1 MEESK
6 YQTSPKVDEMKIISN
21 GEMCHACGQSG
32 TGGRKENQD
41 TFAGFPTDKF
51 VILTVCDGMGGMAG
65 GQTASYIAATEII
78 EKLRG
83 TPENQMGPE
92 AIRRAVERANEAIYQ
107 RASNEPSLRGM
118 GTTTTVLVLTSY
130 AAYLTHIGDSRI
142 YQIRDNRKY
151 FRTFDH
157 SKVFEMVS
165 QGLMTE
171 EQARQSSFSN
181 IITKALGIRPKIDVE
196 VMTLP
201 YRTGDRFIL
210 CCDGIWNTEPEAEM
224 LKLFTFDKSPEITI
238 KKLTDYVNSKGIERG
253 GDYDNLTAII
263 ADMRINSK
271 YQYSIFHYVKSYAI
285 TFGKYIKSFLREPN
299 SKKHNEKNSDWSSK
313 RQ

>member
-1 MEESK
+1 M
-6 YQTSPKVDEMKIISN
+6 
-21 GEMCHACGQSG
+21 
-32 TGGRKENQD
+32 
-41 TFAGFPTDKF
+41 

-65 GQTASYIAATEII
+65 GQTASYIAVTEII
-78 EKLRG
+78 KELAE
-83 TPENQMGPE
+83 TSEDQIGPD
-92 AIRRAVERANEAIYQ
+92 AIRRAVENANGAIYQ

-118 GTTTTVLVLTSY
+118 GTTTTILVLTRY

-142 YQIRDNRKY
+142 YLIRKNRKS

-181 IITKALGIRPKIDVE
+181 IITKALGIRPKVE
-196 VMTLP
+196 VEVLTLP
-201 YRTGDRFIL
+201 YKKGDRFIL
-210 CCDGIWNTEPEAEM
+210 CCDGIWNTEPEAEI

-263 ADMRINSK
+263 ADMKIKSK
-271 YQYSIFHYVKSYAI
+271 YQYSVFHYIKLYFLSV
-285 TFGKYIKSFLREPN
+285 GKNIKKMFKLH
-299 SKKHNEKNSDWSSK
+299 K
-313 RQ
+313 